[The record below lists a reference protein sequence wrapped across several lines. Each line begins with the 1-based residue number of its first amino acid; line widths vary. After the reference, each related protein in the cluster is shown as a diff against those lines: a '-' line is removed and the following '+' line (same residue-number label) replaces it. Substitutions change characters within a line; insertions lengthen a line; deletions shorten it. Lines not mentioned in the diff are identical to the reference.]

1 MQARG
6 TRGARMPPQRPG
18 SVTGAVWLLLAV
30 VAMSGVTALLT
41 LVLEQDM
48 IDAWAAG
55 RSDAGSVEPP
65 AFVPVAITMFVVV
78 ASLAAVLIVFF
89 VQGHNW
95 ARVLLTALVALMAVA
110 TVAGLRT
117 GPAAFFYV
125 LAAASLVVDVVA
137 IAFLWHRDTRAWTA
151 ERVGAGSHT

>member
-1 MQARG
+1 M
-6 TRGARMPPQRPG
+6 TRTTSRRPA
-18 SVTGAVWLLLAV
+18 SVTGAIWLLVAV
-30 VAMSGVTALLT
+30 VVMTGVTALLT
-41 LVLEQDM
+41 LVFEDDL

-78 ASLAAVLIVFF
+78 ASLAAVLIMFF
-89 VQGHNW
+89 IQGHNW
-95 ARVLLTALVALMAVA
+95 ARVLLTALVALMGVA

-137 IAFLWHRDTRAWTA
+137 IAFLWHRDTRAWTGD
-151 ERVGAGSHT
+151 RVETGSPT